1 METKHVSAID
11 AMKKNNVERHL
22 TVLKDLN
29 FDCLLPK
36 LENIESDLITFDE
49 PASVENLRCT
59 VKTLMEIV
67 AKTNFSPEQYPFTPS
82 QALLNY
88 FPEIKPL
95 GFDTANG
102 WPSAD
107 GIGILVGLKVD
118 PSNLTEPI
126 IWPFAFLKMQQ
137 LETTE
142 DENLLHELAVGMV
155 LNQMRNYL
163 PCFMYVYGGFY
174 CEYPDETDIETDRR
188 IAIPGSFCKSDNI
201 HEMNTCLL
209 SECINSPAGMSNL
222 SDFLKNNTVDARDK
236 VKTLLLLFFSLAE
249 ANRRYKFVHGD
260 LHGQNILIRELQR
273 PTDPMFR
280 KDFIFDYVDYESGAV
295 EQIKIPSVHY
305 IPVVIDFGRSSIKY
319 KQYLLTP
326 FVFDEKSKKDIFCRT
341 IPRPSSLSGDLYYN
355 YEIQREHCSPENAIY
370 NGENLPGYDIIR
382 IYKYLEADGALT
394 RDNFGKNDEYWDIFN
409 PHPGATFY
417 SCFYGGAYD
426 VLPSGFL
433 SGKKDNLNKFK
444 NQRLNLTLDKT
455 NHPACHGS
463 FLTTLIRFSLTGG
476 LGSDWQNNI
485 LASP

>member
-1 METKHVSAID
+1 METQHVSAID

-29 FDCLLPK
+29 FDCARIS
-36 LENIESDLITFDE
+36 NTASIETDLITFDE
-49 PASVENLRCT
+49 PASVENLRCV
-59 VKTLMEIV
+59 VKELMEGI
-67 AKTNFSPEQYPFTPS
+67 AKTSFSPEQYPFTPS
-82 QALLNY
+82 QALLNF

-95 GFDTANG
+95 GFNSANG

-107 GIGILVGLKVD
+107 GIGILVGLKTQ
-118 PSNLTEPI
+118 PYNPANRI

-163 PCFMYVYGGFY
+163 PCFMYIYGGFY
-174 CEYPDETDIETDRR
+174 CEYPDETDIQTDRR
-188 IAIPGSFCKSDNI
+188 IAIPVSFCQSDNI
-201 HEMNTCLL
+201 DEMNTCIL
-209 SECINSPAGMSNL
+209 SECINSPPGMSNI
-222 SDFLKNNTVDARDK
+222 SDFLKNNTVAVEDK

-280 KDFIFDYVDYESGAV
+280 KDFIFDYVDIESGAV
-295 EQIKIPSVHY
+295 QSVKVPNVHY

-319 KQYLLTP
+319 KEYLLTP
-326 FVFDEKSKKDIFCRT
+326 FVFNENVKKDIFCQD
-341 IPRPSSLSGDLYYN
+341 IPRPGPLDNDFYYK
-355 YEIQREHCSPENAIY
+355 YEIQREHCNPENAIY
-370 NGENLPGYDIIR
+370 NGEHLPGYDFIR

-394 RDNFGKNDEYWDIFN
+394 FENFGRNMEYWNMFN
-409 PHPGATFY
+409 PGTGAIY
-417 SCFYGGAYD
+417 MCFYGGTYD

-433 SGKKDNLNKFK
+433 SGKKENLRKFK
-444 NQRLNLTLDKT
+444 NQRLNLSLDKT
-455 NHPACHGS
+455 NHPYCQDS
-463 FLTTLIRFSLTGG
+463 FLTTLITGIFN
-476 LGSDWQNNI
+476 GSFGPEWASI
-485 LASP
+485 LQRP